1 MRLDD
6 YLFITLINT
15 GEKKKRRG
23 KKNMKWEKDNKVQI
37 SFRYIEKH
45 SLFSRFQ
52 SKHVVNELWKHL
64 VDQLDVE
71 PQSASR

>member
-1 MRLDD
+1 
-6 YLFITLINT
+6 
-15 GEKKKRRG
+15 
-23 KKNMKWEKDNKVQI
+23 MKWEDNKVQI

-52 SKHVVNELWKHL
+52 SKHVVNEFWKHL

-71 PQSASR
+71 PQSAFR